1 MLSAFKPRSLVE
13 LKPRDKSKI
22 ESVLAYGDRLLVGL
36 NNGNLRVY
44 RVNEPAGDERN
55 GHAIENSADHD
66 HDHDGDGGPSTTTT
80 DLLREEEKFARYK
93 IDQLAFIKEAN
104 ILVSLSGGY
113 VFLHDLQSYELGEQ
127 LMKTKGATAF
137 AVTSNVVNDAET
149 DVPSIVS
156 RLAVAVKRK
165 IILWTWQDMEL
176 NPDAAE
182 VTLVSGIKTLTWIS
196 GTRLIA
202 GLTSNYVL
210 VDIETMELKD
220 IVGPGSIGGAA
231 GQESSRLGG
240 VGVASMSYIGM
251 GGIVPK
257 PLATRLNEG
266 QVLLAKDV
274 NTHFIDIDGMSLGK
288 RQIPWNT
295 APEALGYSYPYLLAL
310 QDPSKGTLEVR
321 NPDTL
326 SLLQSISLPSASL
339 LHMPHPNISLAHAG
353 KGFLVA
359 SDRAIWRMEALS
371 YDNQIDALVESGY
384 LDEAISLITML
395 EDALLTDKPG
405 RLREI
410 QLQKAQKLFNDRK
423 YRDALDLFV
432 GVSAPPEIVIQLY
445 PKVIAGDLSSIKE
458 EEEEEEET
466 EDVEVNG
473 ADASAAA
480 TNGLHLH
487 AEDPA
492 PEALR
497 SSTYAPSLASFLR
510 GKGDE
515 GSDDGSIR
523 GKPMESS
530 QSGKRLGLHH
540 QHLTFCDIRANIL
553 LTEGKDLKT
562 AVRELQG
569 YLADVRRRF
578 QRFLNP
584 NGTLRAGSLHQ
595 NGEIDEFEESVRM
608 LLGLSGEFEESE
620 FEERLHENA
629 KLVDTTLFRA
639 HMYATPSL
647 AGSLFRIANFCDPDV
662 VMEKLEESGRHN
674 ELIDF
679 YYGKKMHRRALE
691 LLRKF
696 GQAKIEGEEEDDAW
710 AHLRG
715 PKRTIA
721 YLQHLSPEYIDLILE
736 FADWPIREE
745 PDLGMD
751 IFLTDTENAE
761 TLPRYQVIDF
771 LEKVDNN
778 ALAIRYLEHVIDELN
793 DLSPDLHQRLLNLYL
808 DKLEKHKRGEAKF
821 ASEDE
826 FQEWKQ
832 KLLAF
837 LKSSDQY
844 SPAKML
850 GRLPQDDPDF
860 YEAKA
865 IAFSKMGLHRQA
877 LEIYVFKLQA
887 HDKAEE

>member
-1 MLSAFKPRSLVE
+1 MLSAFKPRPLVE

-22 ESVLAYGDRLLVGL
+22 ESVLAHGDRLLVGL

-44 RVNEPAGDERN
+44 RVNEPAGDEQN
-55 GHAIENSADHD
+55 GHAIESSAD
-66 HDHDGDGGPSTTTT
+66 DGSGPSTPTT

-220 IVGPGSIGGAA
+220 IVGPGSIGGAP

-251 GGIVPK
+251 GGMVPK
-257 PLATRLNEG
+257 PLATRLSEG

-274 NTHFIDIDGMSLGK
+274 NTHFIDIDGMSLQK

-359 SDRAIWRMEALS
+359 SDRVIWRMEALS

-423 YRDALDLFV
+423 YRDSLDLFAE
-432 GVSAPPEIVIQLY
+432 VSAPPEIVIKLY

-458 EEEEEEET
+458 EEKEET
-466 EDVEVNG
+466 EDTETNG

-480 TNGLHLH
+480 TNGLNSH
-487 AEDPA
+487 AEDLA
-492 PEALR
+492 PEVLR

-523 GKPMESS
+523 GKPMENS
-530 QSGKRLGLHH
+530 QSEKRLGLHH
-540 QHLTFCDIRANIL
+540 QH
-553 LTEGKDLKT
+553 
-562 AVRELQG
+562 
-569 YLADVRRRF
+569 
-578 QRFLNP
+578 
-584 NGTLRAGSLHQ
+584 
-595 NGEIDEFEESVRM
+595 
-608 LLGLSGEFEESE
+608 
-620 FEERLHENA
+620 
-629 KLVDTTLFRA
+629 
-639 HMYATPSL
+639 
-647 AGSLFRIANFCDPDV
+647 
-662 VMEKLEESGRHN
+662 
-674 ELIDF
+674 
-679 YYGKKMHRRALE
+679 
-691 LLRKF
+691 
-696 GQAKIEGEEEDDAW
+696 
-710 AHLRG
+710 
-715 PKRTIA
+715 
-721 YLQHLSPEYIDLILE
+721 
-736 FADWPIREE
+736 
-745 PDLGMD
+745 
-751 IFLTDTENAE
+751 
-761 TLPRYQVIDF
+761 
-771 LEKVDNN
+771 
-778 ALAIRYLEHVIDELN
+778 
-793 DLSPDLHQRLLNLYL
+793 
-808 DKLEKHKRGEAKF
+808 
-821 ASEDE
+821 
-826 FQEWKQ
+826 
-832 KLLAF
+832 
-837 LKSSDQY
+837 
-844 SPAKML
+844 
-850 GRLPQDDPDF
+850 
-860 YEAKA
+860 
-865 IAFSKMGLHRQA
+865 
-877 LEIYVFKLQA
+877 
-887 HDKAEE
+887 